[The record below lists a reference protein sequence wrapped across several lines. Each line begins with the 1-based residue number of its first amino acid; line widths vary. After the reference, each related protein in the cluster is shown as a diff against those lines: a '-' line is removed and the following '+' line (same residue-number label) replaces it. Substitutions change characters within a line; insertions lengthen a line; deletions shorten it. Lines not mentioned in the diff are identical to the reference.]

1 MRLCSVLLTACVAMS
16 LVVAGSAV
24 ADSELP
30 VVVPGYPLIPS
41 GVRNPLTFEQIHNI
55 IGPDPD
61 GQGLMLDLG
70 DTSYSG
76 VIYTGPYPFEAN
88 ESDYDYARYRLKS
101 DLVDGVGTLPI
112 SPLFRDKYN
121 ANDWPA
127 ADMSL
132 GYRLDLFRMGEDG
145 IPTHLGFYDTVV
157 SFLKQGD
164 VFERNLTI
172 TEGPFVCLVRSDDPT
187 SLAIA
192 WETDQECTGYV
203 YARYMYDRPRK
214 RTATEWKL
222 VAVSENTQRHEALVT
237 GLQPSS
243 DYEYYVL
250 CSNEAGQKTESRV
263 YAFRTAPGRTT
274 PGFGKKIRFA
284 FVSDS
289 REGVGGGEQT
299 YMGHNFAILS
309 KIALDAHR
317 RGADFF
323 LFGGDLVNGYTTEP
337 EDFRLQLRGW
347 KQSLAG
353 FWRTKPV
360 YPAMGNHETLLNCY
374 GDGSEDG
381 ICLDKWP
388 YQTQSAEAI
397 FAHEFYNPTN
407 GPEASDPRRPTYK
420 ENVYHFRYGPVL
432 LIAFNNNYWWTTNDK
447 VQNYGG
453 SPEGYMMGDQ
463 LEWVENVL
471 NQAEKDRDIRYII
484 LFAQEPVFP
493 CGGHVKDAMWYNGN
507 NNIRAATSH
516 DGETVVPE
524 RQGMIE
530 ARNRFWEAI
539 AKSSKVAAVLAGDEH
554 EYHRLLVDKTTP
566 VGVYPEDDTNNDGV
580 LDTFS
585 SNPEFDH
592 PTWQITAGTGGAPYY
607 SREETPWQPVYLS
620 SQAGYCMFEAD
631 AKKISM
637 TYYSITGQVVD
648 YVENLMEVK

>member
-1 MRLCSVLLTACVAMS
+1 MWLCSVLVTVCVVMS
-16 LVVAGSAV
+16 LVVAESAV

-41 GVRNPLTFEQIHNI
+41 GVRNPVTFEQIHNI

-61 GQGLMLDLG
+61 GQGLMLDLQ

-76 VIYTGPYPFEAN
+76 KIYTGPYPFEAK
-88 ESDYDYARYRLKS
+88 ESDYDYARYRLTS
-101 DLVDGVGTLPI
+101 ELVDGVGTLPI
-112 SPLFRDKYN
+112 SSLFKDKYN

-132 GYRLDLFRMGEDG
+132 AYRLDLFRMGEDG
-145 IPTHLGFYDTVV
+145 IQTHLGFYDSVV
-157 SFLKQGD
+157 SFLKEGD

-187 SLAIA
+187 SVVIA

-203 YARYMYDRPRK
+203 YARYVYDRP
-214 RTATEWKL
+214 TTMLPFGQTPTEWKP
-222 VAVSENTQRHEALVT
+222 VAVSENTRRHEALVT
-237 GLQPSS
+237 GLQPSRN
-243 DYEYYVL
+243 YEYYVL
-250 CSNEAGQKTESRV
+250 CSNGAGQKTQSRA
-263 YAFRTAPGRTT
+263 YAFCTAPGWE
-274 PGFGKKIRFA
+274 KKVSFA

-299 YMGHNFAILS
+299 YMGHNFAMLS
-309 KIALDAHR
+309 RIALDAHR

-337 EDFRLQLRGW
+337 EDFGLQLRGW
-347 KQSLAG
+347 KQALAG

-374 GDGSEDG
+374 DDGSDDG

-388 YQTQSAEAI
+388 YQDHSAEAI

-420 ENVYHFRYGPVL
+420 ENVYHFRYGTVL
-432 LIAFNNNYWWTTNDK
+432 LIAFNNNYWWSTNEEVK
-447 VQNYGG
+447 NYGG

-471 NQAEKDRDIRYII
+471 AQAEKDSKIRYII

-507 NNIRAATSH
+507 NNMRAATSN
-516 DGETVVPE
+516 DGETVVLE
-524 RQGMIE
+524 TQGMIE
-530 ARNRFWEAI
+530 VRNRFWKAI

-566 VGVYPEDDTNNDGV
+566 VGIYPEDDTNNDGV
-580 LDTFS
+580 LDKFS
-585 SNPEFDH
+585 SNPEFNH
-592 PTWQITAGTGGAPYY
+592 PTWQITAGTAGAPYY
-607 SREETPWQPVYLS
+607 SREKTPWQPVYLS
-620 SQAGYCMFEAD
+620 SQPGYCMFEAD
-631 AKKISM
+631 AEKISM
-637 TYYSITGQVVD
+637 TYYTITGQVLD
-648 YVENLMEVK
+648 KVENLMAVK

>member
-1 MRLCSVLLTACVAMS
+1 MCT
-16 LVVAGSAV
+16 
-24 ADSELP
+24 
-30 VVVPGYPLIPS
+30 PG
-41 GVRNPLTFEQIHNI
+41 
-55 IGPDPD
+55 
-61 GQGLMLDLG
+61 
-70 DTSYSG
+70 
-76 VIYTGPYPFEAN
+76 
-88 ESDYDYARYRLKS
+88 
-101 DLVDGVGTLPI
+101 
-112 SPLFRDKYN
+112 
-121 ANDWPA
+121 
-127 ADMSL
+127 
-132 GYRLDLFRMGEDG
+132 
-145 IPTHLGFYDTVV
+145 
-157 SFLKQGD
+157 
-164 VFERNLTI
+164 
-172 TEGPFVCLVRSDDPT
+172 
-187 SLAIA
+187 
-192 WETDQECTGYV
+192 
-203 YARYMYDRPRK
+203 DRPRK

-237 GLQPSS
+237 DLQASS

-507 NNIRAATSH
+507 NNIRAATSY

-524 RQGMIE
+524 REGMIE